1 MTRIIN
7 YFCVQNTHKMNPNQ
21 NIKIAVDA
29 IVFAYKDKK
38 LFVLLIK
45 QKYGVF
51 KNRWSLP
58 GGLVLENEAL
68 SDAVHRELKEEAGIS
83 VNYLEQLFTFGDD
96 VNRDPRNRVISVAYF
111 ALVNPS
117 KLKLK
122 ADTDALDAKWF
133 EIDNVP
139 ELPFDHNKILDKA
152 FERIQAKLHYQPIGF
167 DLLPNFFPFS
177 DIENLYKTIFKQ
189 EIERRN
195 FRKKMLSFGF
205 IEETEKMQQTGSGR
219 PAKLFQFNEKKY
231 KALEKEGFHFE
242 IKFA

>member
-1 MTRIIN
+1 MS
-7 YFCVQNTHKMNPNQ
+7 VNQ

-45 QKYGVF
+45 QKYGIF

-58 GGLVLENEAL
+58 GGLVLEKEPL
-68 SDAVHRELKEEAGIS
+68 TEAVHRELKEEAGIS
-83 VNYLEQLFTFGDD
+83 VNYLEQLYTFGDD
-96 VNRDPRNRVISVAYF
+96 IERDPRNRVISVAYF
-111 ALVNPS
+111 ALVNPN

-122 ADTDALDAKWF
+122 ADTDALDAQWF
-133 EIDNVP
+133 EVDEVP

-152 FERIQAKLHYQPIGF
+152 FERLQAKLHYQPIGF
-167 DLLPNFFPFS
+167 DLLPKRFPFS

-189 EIERRN
+189 NIERRN

-205 IEETEKMQQTGSGR
+205 IEETEEMQQVGSGR
-219 PAKLFQFNEKKY
+219 PAKLFQFNEQKY
-231 KALEKEGFHFE
+231 KALENKGFHFE